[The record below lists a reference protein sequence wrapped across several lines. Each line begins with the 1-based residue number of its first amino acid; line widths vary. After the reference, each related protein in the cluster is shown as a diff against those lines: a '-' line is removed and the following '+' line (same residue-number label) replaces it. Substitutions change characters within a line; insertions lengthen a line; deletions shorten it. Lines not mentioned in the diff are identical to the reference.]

1 MIELRWLERK
11 TGKQLMDGY
20 GFYYDETER
29 VLQQRVRYQQERWVT
44 DGGAV
49 KEMAWTEW
57 ADIPVVE
64 ESTDA

>member
-20 GFYYDETER
+20 GFFYDETER
-29 VLQQRVRYQQERWVT
+29 VLQQRVRYQQERWGT
-44 DGGAV
+44 DGTLV
-49 KEMAWTEW
+49 KEMTWTDW